1 MSLGSVPPPVTMCAH
16 NLLALCSKSSF
27 PSCLVV
33 LLHLSLVFLKLLVDH
48 FQGSEK
54 ISQEQDQKCQCQ
66 HENLHRNTKNMWS
79 SREKKINLCIRKRSE
94 LAQMSEGWTD
104 SYLPFFTVLVS
115 RQAKQGNRVVQL
127 PKLWESRHAVFHNTA
142 VQLTFVPI
150 FLQSLHPPLK
160 TLCNSLAF
168 ENKQLTVHAGV
179 KLSCMH
185 RLVQ

>member
-1 MSLGSVPPPVTMCAH
+1 MSVPAWKPAQEHKEHV
-16 NLLALCSKSSF
+16 K
-27 PSCLVV
+27 
-33 LLHLSLVFLKLLVDH
+33 LK
-48 FQGSEK
+48 
-54 ISQEQDQKCQCQ
+54 
-66 HENLHRNTKNMWS
+66 R
-79 SREKKINLCIRKRSE
+79 KKFNLCIKNRSE

-104 SYLPFFTVLVS
+104 SYLPFFTVLMS

-127 PKLWESRHAVFHNTA
+127 PKLWESGHAVFHNTA
-142 VQLTFVPI
+142 VQLPFVHI
-150 FLQSLHPPLK
+150 FLQSSHPTLK